1 MANVFKMAQPKIPGG
16 LLHDM
21 FEIVRSGSYD
31 KDKGGQW
38 VSGQEHRIPFKGV
51 VLPVSNEDLTREI
64 TGTAIKLSE
73 KIYTNGYV
81 LQTGAQVYDPDSYTT
96 YTIIQE
102 LGHNSLHPMKR
113 YLVEAKG
120 GATPK

>member
-38 VSGQEHRIPFKGV
+38 VPEQERRVAFKGV
-51 VLPVSNEDLTREI
+51 VLPVSNEDLSREI

-73 KIYTNGYV
+73 KIYTNGHV

>member
-1 MANVFKMAQPKIPGG
+1 MGNVFKMAQPKIPTG
-16 LLHDM
+16 LLHEM

-38 VSGQEHRIPFKGV
+38 VPGEPQKIPFKGV
-51 VLPVSNEDLTREI
+51 VLPVGDEDLARET
-64 TGTAIKLSE
+64 TGTSIKISD
-73 KIYTNGYV
+73 KIYTNGHA
-81 LQTGAQVYDPDSYTT
+81 LQTGAQVFDPDSDTT

-113 YLVEAKG
+113 YLAEAKG
-120 GATPK
+120 GAKPK